1 MAQQRILI
9 TGISGLLAAHLA
21 RELETSEDVGY
32 IAGVDLNEPPID
44 LARTE
49 YIRADIRSPL
59 IHRVLA
65 STRVDTVIHT
75 DLKSSQLGA
84 GRSAQKEQ
92 NVIGAMQLL
101 AACQRIDAIRRVVVR
116 SSTAVYGNEPG
127 DPSILREEWSERS
140 HASKGYGKD
149 VADAETFARDFG
161 RRRPDVV
168 VTVLRM
174 ANVVGPSIRT
184 NMTQFFSL
192 PLIPTGIGY
201 DPRLQL
207 LHETDAINVLVASAI
222 EDHPGVFNVAAD
234 GVIYLSQAVR
244 IARRLPAPILV
255 ALAAGLGDVLRR
267 SGLVDFPTD
276 QISLLQHGRVVDN
289 SRLKHVF
296 GYRPTFTTLEAFK
309 DFIGSVDSEGSNA
322 VVEWEKEL
330 YGWIAR
336 AGAPARPHLVAGGL
350 GGVAAANRSDQ
361 RAPEA
366 ANPLKKD
373 RGRA

>member
-1 MAQQRILI
+1 MGKKRILI
-9 TGISGLLAAHLA
+9 TGISGLFAAHLA
-21 RELETSEDVGY
+21 RELETSPDVGY
-32 IAGVDLNEPPID
+32 VAGVDLHEPPID

-49 YIRADIRSPL
+49 YIRADIRNPL

-65 STRVDTVIHT
+65 STGVDTVIHA
-75 DLKSSQLGA
+75 DLKSGQLGA

-92 NVIGAMQLL
+92 NVVGAMQLL
-101 AACQRIDAIRRVVVR
+101 AACQRIDVIRKIIVR
-116 SSTAVYGNEPG
+116 SSTAVYGSEPG

-161 RRRPDVV
+161 RRRPDVA

-174 ANVVGPSIRT
+174 ANVVGPSIHT
-184 NMTQFFSL
+184 NMTQFFRL
-192 PLIPTGIGY
+192 PLIPTGLGY

-207 LHETDAINVLVASAI
+207 LHESDAINVLVRAAI

-244 IARRLPAPILV
+244 IARRLPVPVLV
-255 ALAAGLGDVLRR
+255 TLASGLGDLLRR

-289 SRLKHVF
+289 SRLKQVF

-309 DFIGSVDSEGSNA
+309 DFIASVDSEGSSLMA
-322 VVEWEKEL
+322 EWEREL
-330 YGWIAR
+330 YGWAAR
-336 AGAPARPHLVAGGL
+336 AGAPARPHLVAGG
-350 GGVAAANRSDQ
+350 
-361 RAPEA
+361 EA
-366 ANPLKKD
+366 
-373 RGRA
+373 